1 MAMLNNQRVVW
12 NSNLPL
18 TQNFLRWFSKS
29 SHNRNN
35 DQTMHDR
42 NIILPKLSLADLYI
56 HLYIYKYI
64 PVFPWIVSE
73 PPVTLDYTHQ
83 FISRYHMYLQSQQYI
98 YIYIHY
104 IYKYKSKYEY
114 KYIYEAI
121 YIYRYIYYTVSH
133 GSIPGAISP
142 QVLRLLQVLCLLHL
156 SHDLEALVLVDRGI
170 YIYTYWYDMIWKT
183 NDIYLYIY
191 IYCWCMIYDIFFDVT
206 YVTMIY
212 IYIDR

>member
-83 FISRYHMYLQSQQYI
+83 FISRYHMYLHQSQQYI
-98 YIYIHY
+98 YTLYKLYI
-104 IYKYKSKYEY
+104 YKSKYEY

-121 YIYRYIYYTVSH
+121 YIYTDISITPCHMGVS
-133 GSIPGAISP
+133 P
-142 QVLRLLQVLCLLHL
+142 VRFRLKFSVCCR
-156 SHDLEALVLVDRGI
+156 SFTCCTWA
-170 YIYTYWYDMIWKT
+170 MILKPWS
-183 NDIYLYIY
+183 
-191 IYCWCMIYDIFFDVT
+191 
-206 YVTMIY
+206 
-212 IYIDR
+212 

>member
-56 HLYIYKYI
+56 HLYIYKCI

-83 FISRYHMYLQSQQYI
+83 FISRYHMYLHQSQQYI
-98 YIYIHY
+98 YIHYINY

-142 QVLRLLQVLCLLHL
+142 QVLRLLQVLYLLHL

-170 YIYTYWYDMIWKT
+170 YIHIDMIWYEKLM
-183 NDIYLYIY
+183 IYLYIY
-191 IYCWCMIYDIFFDVT
+191 IYILLMYDICFFWCNLCNYD
-206 YVTMIY
+206 IY
-212 IYIDR
+212 IYR